1 MIDQQDGGLSSY
13 LHSSSHN
20 SHACN
25 QAAVPVVALPIGHHS
40 VKWKGCGVESPVQ
53 QFLIASVLWHVQ
65 AIFQNSALLGL
76 GEKGKKRIL
85 LCSHLSA
92 S

>member
-40 VKWKGCGVESPVQ
+40 VKWKGCGVESPFQ
-53 QFLIASVLWHVQ
+53 QF
-65 AIFQNSALLGL
+65 
-76 GEKGKKRIL
+76 
-85 LCSHLSA
+85 
-92 S
+92 